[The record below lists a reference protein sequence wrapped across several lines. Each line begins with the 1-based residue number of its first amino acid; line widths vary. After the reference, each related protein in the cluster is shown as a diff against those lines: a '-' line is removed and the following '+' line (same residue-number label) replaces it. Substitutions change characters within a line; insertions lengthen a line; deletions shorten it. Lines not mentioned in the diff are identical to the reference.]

1 MEARGKYRE
10 GIDARKAK
18 ETALLDLI
26 AQEKADVTALR
37 TAIDAAE
44 ELRVKSQYIQKARKF
59 LSLMEYIKE
68 FEGQLQAAV
77 AEKNKEMLQGL
88 LERLESE
95 NT

>member
-44 ELRVKSQYIQKARKF
+44 ELRVKS
-59 LSLMEYIKE
+59 
-68 FEGQLQAAV
+68 
-77 AEKNKEMLQGL
+77 
-88 LERLESE
+88 
-95 NT
+95 